1 MYVSIT
7 LIICLSVVFVIT
19 LGIVSYTLRD
29 KNFKVR
35 FDDRNKR
42 MMRIIADQRDELIS
56 YREAIKKNDAN
67 LEKSLEVLSS
77 ASDTV
82 NRKISRLQ
90 NIEELLSRIKAEL
103 LSRIKTELGDFN
115 LQQNKF
121 LKLIEKYSKNF
132 SENTVSF
139 YTSVDKY
146 RVQNEVALKEL
157 ENKILSRT
165 SYLSIEEKKRFK
177 EYLQACAFKFH
188 DIDNMKYKNDYTFVK
203 VCDVIRALDI
213 VGYNQW
219 DSILDTIPSE
229 EFYNGQNTERNQ

>member
-19 LGIVSYTLRD
+19 LGIVSCTLRD
-29 KNFKVR
+29 KNFKAR
-35 FDDRNKR
+35 FDKSNERLK
-42 MMRIIADQRDELIS
+42 RIIKEQHDELIS

-82 NRKISRLQ
+82 KRKLSRLQ
-90 NIEELLSRIKAEL
+90 NSEELLARIKA
-103 LSRIKTELGDFN
+103 ELGDFN
-115 LQQNKF
+115 LQQDKF

-132 SENTVSF
+132 SENTVPF

-146 RVQNEVALKEL
+146 RVQNEVALKGL

-177 EYLQACAFKFH
+177 EYLQACTFKFH
-188 DIDNMKYKNDYTFVK
+188 DIDNMKYKNDYAFVK

-213 VGYNQW
+213 VGYDQW

>member
-19 LGIVSYTLRD
+19 LGIVSCTLRD
-29 KNFKVR
+29 KNFKAR
-35 FDDRNKR
+35 FDKSNERLK
-42 MMRIIADQRDELIS
+42 RIIADQRDELIS

-67 LEKSLEVLSS
+67 LEKSLKVLAS

-82 NRKISRLQ
+82 DKKISRLKDT
-90 NIEELLSRIKAEL
+90 EKTLSMLMVEVGELNS
-103 LSRIKTELGDFN
+103 S
-115 LQQNKF
+115 QNKF
-121 LKLIEKYSKNF
+121 LEMIKRFNETSASF
-132 SENTVSF
+132 STNI
-139 YTSVDKY
+139 DIY
-146 RVQNEVALKEL
+146 RMQNEVALKGL

-165 SYLSIEEKKRFK
+165 SYLSMEEKKRFK
-177 EYLQACAFKFH
+177 EYLQACTFKFH
-188 DIDNMKYKNDYTFVK
+188 DIDNMKYKNDYAFVK

-213 VGYNQW
+213 VGYDQW

>member
-1 MYVSIT
+1 MYVTIT

-19 LGIVSYTLRD
+19 LGIVSCTLRD

-67 LEKSLEVLSS
+67 LERSLEVLAS

-82 NRKISRLQ
+82 KRKISRL
-90 NIEELLSRIKAEL
+90 NDAEEALSRLKVEVGNL
-103 LSRIKTELGDFN
+103 NLS
-115 LQQNKF
+115 QAKF
-121 LKLIEKYSKNF
+121 LEMIDKRFDE
-132 SENTVSF
+132 
-139 YTSVDKY
+139 TS
-146 RVQNEVALKEL
+146 
-157 ENKILSRT
+157 LSRT
-165 SYLSIEEKKRFK
+165 SYLSVEEKKRFK
-177 EYLQACAFKFH
+177 EYLQACTFKFH

-213 VGYNQW
+213 VGH
-219 DSILDTIPSE
+219 D
-229 EFYNGQNTERNQ
+229 

>member
-1 MYVSIT
+1 MYVTIT

-19 LGIVSYTLRD
+19 LGIVSCTLRD
-29 KNFKVR
+29 KNFKAR
-35 FDDRNKR
+35 FDKSNERLK
-42 MMRIIADQRDELIS
+42 RIIKEQHDELIS

-82 NRKISRLQ
+82 KRKISRLQ
-90 NIEELLSRIKAEL
+90 NSEELLSRIKAEL
-103 LSRIKTELGDFN
+103 GDFN
-115 LQQNKF
+115 LQQDKF

-165 SYLSIEEKKRFK
+165 SYLSIEEKKCFK
-177 EYLQACAFKFH
+177 EYLQACTFKFH
-188 DIDNMKYKNDYTFVK
+188 DIDNMKYKNDYAFVK

-213 VGYNQW
+213 VGYDQW

-229 EFYNGQNTERNQ
+229 EFNNGQNTERNQ